1 MPGTVP
7 ILEDLNDLT
16 EKIDEIFE
24 ENVELDEADEIY
36 FNHKYKKQGSK
47 GISNRIRV
55 LTKKIGRSKE
65 RLADALE
72 HIPSLFKEKN
82 ALKMVLERR
91 NMV

>member
-1 MPGTVP
+1 MRLMKYTSITSIRSRVQRVFL
-7 ILEDLNDLT
+7 IE
-16 EKIDEIFE
+16 FE
-24 ENVELDEADEIY
+24 
-36 FNHKYKKQGSK
+36 F
-47 GISNRIRV
+47 

-82 ALKMVLERR
+82 ALKMVLEQR